1 MLFEMD
7 RMTAQEC
14 YKVLSA
20 SIVPR
25 PIAWITSVSADGV
38 RNAAPY
44 SFFNMMGNAPPTVA
58 IGMMPQG
65 GRLKDSAAN
74 ILSTGEFVIN
84 LVDEAHAAAMN
95 ETCIDA
101 PPEIDE
107 IELARLETLP
117 SRSVRPPRP
126 RRARRCRCGG

>member
-25 PIAWITSVSADGV
+25 PIAWITSVSADGI

-58 IGMMPQG
+58 IGAECDP
-65 GRLKDSAAN
+65 LCD
-74 ILSTGEFVIN
+74 
-84 LVDEAHAAAMN
+84 DAAAYA
-95 ETCIDA
+95 E
-101 PPEIDE
+101 
-107 IELARLETLP
+107 R
-117 SRSVRPPRP
+117 VRAAGGEAIAWVEPGLVHGYL
-126 RRARRCRCGG
+126 RARHSVARARKSFARIVAAVRMLGLGHWDEVSL